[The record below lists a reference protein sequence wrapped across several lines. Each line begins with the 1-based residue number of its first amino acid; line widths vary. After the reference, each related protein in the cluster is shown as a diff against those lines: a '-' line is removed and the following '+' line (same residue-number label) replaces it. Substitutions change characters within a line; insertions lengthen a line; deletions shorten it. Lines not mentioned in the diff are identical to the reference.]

1 MIKFII
7 GLALGLSISAAGAD
21 FVIEQPNGTF
31 ATIKATVSSGVQ
43 TIVVA
48 CQ

>member
-1 MIKFII
+1 MIKFLA
-7 GLALGLSISAAGAD
+7 GLLLGLSIASASAD
-21 FVIEQPNGTF
+21 FVIQQPNGTF
-31 ATIKATVSSGVQ
+31 ATIKATVASGVQ

>member
-7 GLALGLSISAAGAD
+7 GLALGLSISAASAD
-21 FVIEQPNGTF
+21 FLVSQPNGTS
-31 ATIKATVSSGVQ
+31 ATIKADVSAGVQ
-43 TIVVA
+43 TITVK

>member
-1 MIKFII
+1 MIKFIA
-7 GLALGLSISAAGAD
+7 GLLIGLSISAASAD
-21 FVIEQPNGTF
+21 FVVQQPNGTF
-31 ATIKATVSSGVQ
+31 ATIKATVASGVN